1 MVGDP
6 TYGPGSIDINHAVR
20 AGDGTCKEHHH
31 HHDRDYDQRLALDK
45 RAGRLLLHA
54 HRLVLPLQ
62 LTLPEHYNEP
72 LDVTARPPPDF
83 AGFGVLLFGASPLDV
98 AGPS

>member
-1 MVGDP
+1 MLHLGHPMVGDP
-6 TYGPGSIDINHAVR
+6 TYGPVFVDRINAVH
-20 AGDGTCKEHHH
+20 AGDRV
-31 HHDRDYDQRLALDK
+31 RDLTAVDK

-62 LTLPEHYNEP
+62 LTLPEHYKEP

-83 AGFGVLLFGASPLDV
+83 ADFGVVLEASPLNVV